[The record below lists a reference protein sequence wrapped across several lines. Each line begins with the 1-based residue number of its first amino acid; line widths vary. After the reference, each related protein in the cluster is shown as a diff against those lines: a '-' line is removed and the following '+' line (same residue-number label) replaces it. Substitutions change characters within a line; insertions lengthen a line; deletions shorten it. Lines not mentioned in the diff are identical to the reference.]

1 LRFAELV
8 DSPAALA
15 ALELSLRTAAI
26 STGLRVLPGGP
37 LAMVLARGALPGL
50 RFIRLVVLLPLV
62 RPFYP

>member
-1 LRFAELV
+1 V
-8 DSPAALA
+8 
-15 ALELSLRTAAI
+15 AI

-50 RFIRLVVLLPLV
+50 RFIRSVVLLPLV